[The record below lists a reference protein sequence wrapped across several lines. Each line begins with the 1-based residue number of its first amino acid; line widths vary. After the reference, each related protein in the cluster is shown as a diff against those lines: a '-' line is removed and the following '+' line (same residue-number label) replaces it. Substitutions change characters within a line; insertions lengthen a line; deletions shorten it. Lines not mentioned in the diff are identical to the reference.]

1 MLSHRRPVIAADTQP
16 VAASSAGGPSL
27 GRGLQPDYDLEFD
40 LDGPSTA
47 SQLALPTA
55 RDIEQLRAK
64 VCLIASLYVY
74 KCLLMHMCM
83 YMYMYVRK
91 SMRLYCACT
100 CTCTCTCL
108 YS

>member
-1 MLSHRRPVIAADTQP
+1 MRSLSAKELLKLSANSCKTSMLSHRRPVIAADTQP

-64 VCLIASLYVY
+64 VCLIDIN
-74 KCLLMHMCM
+74 
-83 YMYMYVRK
+83 
-91 SMRLYCACT
+91 T
-100 CTCTCTCL
+100 
-108 YS
+108 